1 MNRKM
6 KKISTIA
13 MALALVLGLSQ
24 CKKEQSENASI
35 DDSNRVYITMK
46 VAGDGE
52 KHTVYPGSGAVVYG
66 SGDVIYV
73 GNNGKYVG
81 SLTYADGTFSGTIYG
96 PSTDDYLHFYFV
108 GGLTPSAT
116 PTAGST
122 TSFTVNISN
131 QSSKLP
137 VLSYGHS
144 NVKYTDGNATYS
156 CTLENKCGLVKF
168 VPATATSSAVTVSG
182 MKTEATINFATP
194 GITPTATTGT
204 ITLNSVS
211 DDAKWAILLP
221 QDAVASPEVSISGY
235 TCSIADGVPAIT
247 ENAYLNTGLSITMAI
262 AGALEGEFSLSST
275 MKVYFSKSNVVYN
288 SEYMFSDDQTYYV
301 SSASLTADPRTL
313 FNWGTACNM
322 ASRTIY
328 DSDGSTSCGTGWR
341 IPTKTEWEYLIGRTV
356 NGNTGDG
363 GAYRR
368 VTLTDSKDG
377 KASVYGMIIFPD
389 NYTGTVPS
397 SGASI
402 TKATFV
408 SDYESVGCVFLPAAG
423 LSNGSLL
430 GSAGTDGYYWSST
443 ECYYNYAYYLNFSSS
458 HVDMDDY
465 GKTFGDSVRL
475 VLDK

>member
-1 MNRKM
+1 M
-6 KKISTIA
+6 KKISTIV
-13 MALALVLGLSQ
+13 MALAMVLGLSQ

-66 SGDVIYV
+66 DGDVIYV

-108 GGLTPSAT
+108 GGLETGT
-116 PTAGST
+116 LTAGST
-122 TSFTVNISN
+122 TSFTVNISD

-168 VPATATSSAVTVSG
+168 VPVTATSSAVTVSG

-204 ITLNSVS
+204 ITLNPVS

-221 QDAVASPEVSISGY
+221 QDAVENPTVTISGY
-235 TCSIADGVPAIT
+235 TCSLASVPAIT
-247 ENAYLNTGLSITMAI
+247 ENVYLKDGLSITMAI

-275 MKVYFSKSNVVYN
+275 TKVYFSKSNVVRE
-288 SEYMFSDDQTYYV
+288 SSDGKFYFGESQYYYV
-301 SSASLTADPRTL
+301 GARDTYPSSYLDWS
-313 FNWGTACNM
+313 TACM
-322 ASRTIY
+322 ASQTLY
-328 DSDGSTSCGTGWR
+328 DSDGSTSCFTSWR
-341 IPTKTEWEYLIGRTV
+341 MPTKTEWEYLIGRTV

-363 GAYRR
+363 GAYCR
-368 VTLTDSKDG
+368 VTLTDSMDG
-377 KASVYGMIIFPD
+377 KESVYGMIIFPD
-389 NYTGTVPS
+389 NYTGTVPL

-402 TKATFV
+402 TKTAFV
-408 SDYESVGCVFLPAAG
+408 NVYESVGCVFLPAAG
-423 LSNGSLL
+423 YSTGS
-430 GSAGTDGYYWSST
+430 SVYNAGTIGRYWSST
-443 ECYYNYAYYLNFSSS
+443 ERNYADAYYLDFSSS
-458 HVDMDDY
+458 NVCMDSSNEGY
-465 GKTFGDSVRL
+465 GRSVRL

>member
-1 MNRKM
+1 MRKA
-6 KKISTIA
+6 ITLA
-13 MALALVLGLSQ
+13 MTLAVAMCFSQ
-24 CKKEQSENASI
+24 CKKNVEPLSTA
-35 DDSNRVYITMK
+35 
-46 VAGDGE
+46 AGDGVRISLRVDGG
-52 KHTVYPGSGAVVYG
+52 KHDVFPTTGAVVYG
-66 SGDVIYV
+66 DGDVIYV

-81 SLTYADGTFSGTIYG
+81 YLTYADGTFSGTIYG

-108 GGLTPSAT
+108 GGLETGT
-116 PTAGST
+116 LTAGST
-122 TSFTVNISN
+122 TSFTVDISN
-131 QSSKLP
+131 QSSQLP

-204 ITLNSVS
+204 ITLNPVS

-221 QDAVASPEVSISGY
+221 QDAVENPTVTINGY
-235 TCSIADGVPAIT
+235 TCSLASVPAIT
-247 ENAYLNTGLSITMAI
+247 ENVYLKDGLSITMAI

-275 MKVYFSKSNVVYN
+275 TKVYFSKSNVVRE
-288 SEYMFSDDQTYYV
+288 SSDGKFYLGESQYYYV
-301 SSASLTADPRTL
+301 GAMNTYPSSY
-313 FNWGTACNM
+313 FNWSTACM
-322 ASRTIY
+322 ASQTLY
-328 DSDGSTSCGTGWR
+328 DSDGSTSCFTSWR

-377 KASVYGMIIFPD
+377 KESVYGMIIFPD

-402 TKATFV
+402 TKTAFV

-423 LSNGSLL
+423 YSTGS
-430 GSAGTDGYYWSST
+430 SVPNAGTIGRYWSST
-443 ECYYNYAYYLNFSSS
+443 ERNYSDAYYLDFSSS
-458 HVDMDDY
+458 SMGMDSGNKGY
-465 GKTFGDSVRL
+465 GRSVRL

>member
-1 MNRKM
+1 MRKA
-6 KKISTIA
+6 ITLA
-13 MALALVLGLSQ
+13 MTLAVAMCFSQ
-24 CKKEQSENASI
+24 CKKNVEPLSTA
-35 DDSNRVYITMK
+35 
-46 VAGDGE
+46 AGDGVRISLSVDGG
-52 KHTVYPGSGAVVYG
+52 KHDVFPTTGAVVYG
-66 SGDVIYV
+66 DGDVIYV

-108 GGLTPSAT
+108 GGLETGT
-116 PTAGST
+116 LTAGST
-122 TSFTVNISN
+122 TSFTVNISD

-182 MKTEATINFATP
+182 MKTEATIDFATP

-204 ITLNSVS
+204 ITLNPVS

-247 ENAYLNTGLSITMAI
+247 ENAYLNTGLGITMAI

-275 MKVYFSKSNVVYN
+275 TKVYFSKSNVVRE
-288 SEYMFSDDQTYYV
+288 SSDGKFYLGESQYYYV
-301 SSASLTADPRTL
+301 GARDTYPSSYLDWS
-313 FNWGTACNM
+313 TACM
-322 ASRTIY
+322 ASQTLY
-328 DSDGSTSCGTGWR
+328 DSDGSTLCFTDWR

-363 GAYRR
+363 GAYCR

-377 KASVYGMIIFPD
+377 KESVYGMIIFPD

-402 TKATFV
+402 TKTAFV
-408 SDYESVGCVFLPAAG
+408 NDYESVGCVFLPAAG
-423 LSNGSLL
+423 YSTGSSVL
-430 GSAGTDGYYWSST
+430 SAGTLGHYWSCT
-443 ECYYNYAYYLNFSSS
+443 EYDSFAYFLRFELSSVYLHGSLKT
-458 HVDMDDY
+458 Y
-465 GKTFGDSVRL
+465 GRSVRL
-475 VLDK
+475 VLVK